1 MNQSFQESS
10 PHSGTCQSP
19 YFVIRPHTG
28 LLRIN
33 FHELW
38 QYRELF
44 WFLVWRDIKV
54 KYKQTALG
62 ALWAILVP
70 FLQMM
75 VFTVIFGKIAK
86 LPTDGLNPLIFY
98 YAGLIPWTYFSTSL
112 SFASNSLV
120 GSKQLLTK
128 IYFPR
133 LIIPTSPCLAALVD
147 FAIAFLILGVMMI
160 WFAIPVDAAVLLLPL
175 MMLIAFGTALG
186 TGLFFSALNVQ
197 YRDIGYALPFV
208 VQIWMYASVILP
220 FSKIPA
226 SWGIWRYLYG
236 LNPMGGV
243 IEGFRWCLLH
253 RQMVPEIPIGTSPV
267 SAVVPPPIELIAIG
281 SVVMLLILA
290 AGLAY
295 FRKMEE
301 TFADIV

>member
-1 MNQSFQESS
+1 MSNQTLPSSSLPKPPVFVLKPHKGLVRIDFQE
-10 PHSGTCQSP
+10 
-19 YFVIRPHTG
+19 
-28 LLRIN
+28 
-33 FHELW
+33 LW
-38 QYRELF
+38 HYRELF
-44 WFLVWRDIKV
+44 LFLVWRDIKV

-62 ALWAILVP
+62 ALWAIIVP

-75 VFTVIFGKIAK
+75 VFTIIFGKIAK

-112 SFASNSLV
+112 SFAGHSLV
-120 GSKQLLTK
+120 NSKHLLTK

-147 FAIAFLILGVMMI
+147 FTIAFLILIAMLI
-160 WFAIPVDAAVLLLPL
+160 YFQIPVDGAVLYLPL
-175 MMLIAFGTALG
+175 IMLIAFGTALG
-186 TGLFFSALNVQ
+186 TGLFFAALNVQ
-197 YRDIGYALPFV
+197 YRDIGYALPFL

-226 SWGIWRYLYG
+226 TWGIWRYLYG

-253 RQMVPEIPIGTSPV
+253 RQMAISTPIGESIARIPV
-267 SAVVPPPIELIAIG
+267 SAPIELLLIG
-281 SVVMLLILA
+281 TLVMLVILL

-295 FRKMEE
+295 FRRMEE
-301 TFADIV
+301 TFADVV